1 MDLSEFDTVL
11 SRGPFGD
18 SKYLHQQMHAAFK
31 RRIENIS
38 TSVAAGHRL
47 LTTLQQVDRQ
57 TEYRVLGDPLVRRA
71 VQQLV
76 VQQVAGGTPQLPPQ
90 LCAQLLDATAHR
102 IEAGLPTGPLQGDI
116 DDPQWLGDP
125 LHTPWIWAPGQR
137 DDTFSQAFS
146 QLVEWQFQGGLPAAA
161 DADHTALREGAQLL
175 GEVLPLTSRSAL
187 SHTHLIGVTSGT
199 GGWKGRAST
208 SQFTVTGV
216 IFLNRRLLT
225 NPWWVAEH
233 LLHEALHQKLY
244 DFRHAHSLL
253 VRDLEEGQERTAGE
267 APRVVSLWNVPGPDA
282 SNRWHTHRAM
292 AAFHVYVHL
301 ALFSS
306 LAEHLS
312 SQLRDTYGPLDA
324 PRAMTSSRTAFDRAR
339 YLGENLREAC
349 WGELG
354 AAGRYMLEWLSS
366 ILDAMDPS
374 PAPAG
379 ASLHLLMDRYL
390 KEARRLR
397 KVPPSDDLA
406 STLQRLAAAEAEA
419 FRTVLCAADVQTQL
433 GEADA
438 VLTPGPERHHIRAFT
453 QQRQYIADSLLGLAL
468 NGYSLDGLC
477 RTTGAS
483 ADEMIRDMVEA
494 SSHELAKVVAPAH
507 VSTT

>member
-18 SKYLHQQMHAAFK
+18 SEYLQQQMHAAFK
-31 RRIENIS
+31 RRLEHIS
-38 TSVAAGHRL
+38 TSIPAGHRL
-47 LTTLQQVDRQ
+47 LTTLKQVDRQ

-76 VQQVAGGTPQLPPQ
+76 VEEAVGAKPQLPPQ
-90 LCAQLLDATAHR
+90 LCAQLLDATVHHVESGVGA
-102 IEAGLPTGPLQGDI
+102 GPLLGGVDTA
-116 DDPQWLGDP
+116 QWLGDASR
-125 LHTPWIWAPGQR
+125 TPWIWEPGQR
-137 DDTFSQAFS
+137 DDIFAEAFS
-146 QLVEWQFQGGLPAAA
+146 QLVEWQFRGGLSAAT
-161 DADHTALREGAQLL
+161 DADRAALREGARLL
-175 GEVLPLTSRSAL
+175 DQVLPLTSRSAL

-199 GGWKGRAST
+199 GGWKGKAST

-253 VRDLEEGQERTAGE
+253 ARDLEDGSRRTTRE

-282 SNRWHTHRAM
+282 SNRWNTHRAM

-301 ALFSS
+301 ALFCS

-324 PRAMTSSRTAFDRAR
+324 PRPMTSSRTAFERAR
-339 YLGENLREAC
+339 YLGENLRASC
-349 WGELG
+349 WEELG
-354 AAGRYMLEWLSS
+354 VAGRHMLEWLSS
-366 ILDAMDPS
+366 ILDAMDPA
-374 PAPAG
+374 PPPAG

-390 KEARRLR
+390 KEVRRLR
-397 KVPPSDDLA
+397 KVPPSDELTR
-406 STLQRLAAAEAEA
+406 TLQRLVATEANAFRAVLSAVDAQAQLDEADVALTPKSGHDHVEA
-419 FRTVLCAADVQTQL
+419 FVQ
-433 GEADA
+433 
-438 VLTPGPERHHIRAFT
+438 RR
-453 QQRQYIADSLLGLAL
+453 RYIADTLLRLAV

-477 RTTGAS
+477 RRTGTS
-483 ADEMIRDMVEA
+483 ADEMVRDMVES
-494 SSHELAKVVAPAH
+494 SSHELATAAALEPV
-507 VSTT
+507 